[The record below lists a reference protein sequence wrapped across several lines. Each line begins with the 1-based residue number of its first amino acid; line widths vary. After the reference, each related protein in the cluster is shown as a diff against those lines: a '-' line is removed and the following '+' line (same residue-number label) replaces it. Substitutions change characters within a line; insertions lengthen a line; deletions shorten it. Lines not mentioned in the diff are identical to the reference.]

1 MRLKTKLIAY
11 TLAAAM
17 VVTSAPAN
25 VTFVSAA
32 GDSKKEAVNL
42 VSWNKEYI
50 DQLSAASNSN
60 EYQLSADNTELTE
73 TQTFT
78 EIKAYSGDN
87 SHFPP
92 SPLYEDCPYVLHIFC
107 QENP

>member
-50 DQLSAASNSN
+50 DQLTADADSD
-60 EYQLSADNTELTE
+60 EYQLQLSADNTELTK

-78 EIKAYSGDN
+78 GIKAHIGDD
-87 SHFPP
+87 S
-92 SPLYEDCPYVLHIFC
+92 
-107 QENP
+107 